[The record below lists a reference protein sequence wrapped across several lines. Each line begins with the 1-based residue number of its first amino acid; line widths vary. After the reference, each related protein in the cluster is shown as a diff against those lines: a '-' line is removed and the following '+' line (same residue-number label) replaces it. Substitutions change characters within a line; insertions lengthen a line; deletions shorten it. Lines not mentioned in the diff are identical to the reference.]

1 MCRCAAALTA
11 QQRSGFSDDRQAR
24 RSAKFVWKRSLTA
37 INALQKRFRRA
48 KAMVVQSYKGNRLSI
63 LYLNRFGRL
72 AHLRRAHRSGCRSKA
87 AFVPLR
93 SRPKSHGRPKTK
105 RSRRTSGRVSGSE
118 QVCVSHRF
126 QKNDVPIDSVPSTV
140 QAFQKFTAF
149 QKAQVCK
156 EMQAFLTIS
165 RVHPSPKRHRSEDG
179 IDK

>member
-93 SRPKSHGRPKTK
+93 GGTGDVFRVGGLLYLAVR
-105 RSRRTSGRVSGSE
+105 RRRTSRN
-118 QVCVSHRF
+118 VCLRLQTAQSAVRR
-126 QKNDVPIDSVPSTV
+126 IDSRALPLICAHRTIYCRPSKNWGV
-140 QAFQKFTAF
+140 EGCAA
-149 QKAQVCK
+149 A
-156 EMQAFLTIS
+156 A
-165 RVHPSPKRHRSEDG
+165 
-179 IDK
+179 

>member
-93 SRPKSHGRPKTK
+93 EAQAMSSESAVCFISLCGGVGRAEM
-105 RSRRTSGRVSGSE
+105 S
-118 QVCVSHRF
+118 VCVYRRLKSAVRR
-126 QKNDVPIDSVPSTV
+126 IDSRALPLICAHRTIYCRPSKNRGV
-140 QAFQKFTAF
+140 EGCAA
-149 QKAQVCK
+149 A
-156 EMQAFLTIS
+156 A
-165 RVHPSPKRHRSEDG
+165 
-179 IDK
+179 

>member
-1 MCRCAAALTA
+1 MGAAPGQLFPHLQLKHLPPPRQSRREARVVA
-11 QQRSGFSDDRQAR
+11 QPPAR
-24 RSAKFVWKRSLTA
+24 PNADARIASRRTRRRRRMIAKIS
-37 INALQKRFRRA
+37 IA
-48 KAMVVQSYKGNRLSI
+48 KQN
-63 LYLNRFGRL
+63 GRL
-72 AHLRRAHRSGCRSKA
+72 KPSVLFCRSQSRPPVQAA